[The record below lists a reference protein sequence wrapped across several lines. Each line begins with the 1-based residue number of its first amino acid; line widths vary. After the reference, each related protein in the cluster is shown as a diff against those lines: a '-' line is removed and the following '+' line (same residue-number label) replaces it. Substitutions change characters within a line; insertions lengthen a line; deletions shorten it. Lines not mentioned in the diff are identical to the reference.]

1 MKKMKKLTSL
11 LLVLV
16 MSLALAVPCFAAS
29 PKRGDAVVLEIGES
43 YTDPETGL
51 TFSLKPWAGFSQAE
65 KTALMNGTAL
75 PTPRGGVHYY
85 SRGVDIRSDY
95 YRAPYTAQARYG
107 NVFAAAIDTS
117 PTNNLSG
124 TGDTYVDLEA
134 PDMNRACYG
143 RIPKGEAAIFDI
155 SGGASDFSGSVT
167 MTIERTPEFWVWY
180 DVYQYAE

>member
-1 MKKMKKLTSL
+1 MKKIRKLTSL

-29 PKRGDAVVLEIGES
+29 PKQGDAVILEIGES
-43 YTDPETGL
+43 YTDPESGL

-85 SRGVDIRSDY
+85 SRGVDIRSDSY
-95 YRAPYTAQARYG
+95 SAPYTAQARYG

-117 PTNNLSG
+117 PTKNLSG
-124 TGDTYVDLEA
+124 NDYTYVEIEA
-134 PDMNRACYG
+134 TDMHRSCFG
-143 RIPKGEAAIFDI
+143 RIPKGEATVFEI
-155 SGGASDFSGSVT
+155 SGGASDFSGRVT
-167 MTIERTPEFWVWY
+167 MTIERNPEFWVWY

>member
-29 PKRGDAVVLEIGES
+29 PERGDAVILEIGES

-65 KTALMNGTAL
+65 KAALRSGMPLA
-75 PTPRGGVHYY
+75 TPRGGVHYY
-85 SRGVDIRSDY
+85 ARGVDIRSDEY
-95 YRAPYTAQARYG
+95 SAPYTAQARYG

-117 PTNNLSG
+117 PTKNLG
-124 TGDTYVDLEA
+124 GDDYTYVELDA
-134 PDMNRACYG
+134 PDMHRSCFG
-143 RIPKGEAAIFDI
+143 RIPKGQASIFDI
-155 SGGASDFSGSVT
+155 SGGAEDFSGSVT